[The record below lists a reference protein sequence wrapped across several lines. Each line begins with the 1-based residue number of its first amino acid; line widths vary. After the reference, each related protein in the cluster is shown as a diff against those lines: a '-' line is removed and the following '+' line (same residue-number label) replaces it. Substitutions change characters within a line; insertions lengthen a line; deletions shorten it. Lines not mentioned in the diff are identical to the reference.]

1 MVWVN
6 KHGHTAAKSTSRRR
20 TMNLR
25 TSMAVLT
32 LLAAPALAFAD
43 DMKMDTSK
51 DGGAAD
57 KAFMDSMQM
66 MTMNMD
72 MKPTGHPDQDFVSM
86 MLPHHQGADDM
97 AKIELQYGRD
107 PMLRRLATDI
117 IKAQNK
123 EIAMMKGWQAKNA
136 K

>member
-1 MVWVN
+1 MN
-6 KHGHTAAKSTSRRR
+6 IR
-20 TMNLR
+20 TGI
-25 TSMAVLT
+25 TI
-32 LLAAPALAFAD
+32 LALIVAPTFAFAD
-43 DMKMDTSK
+43 DMKMDMGK

-57 KAFMDSMQM
+57 KAFMDSMQT

-72 MKPTGHPDQDFVSM
+72 MKPTGHPDQDFVRM
-86 MLPHHQGADDM
+86 MLPHHQGAVDM
-97 AKIELQYGRD
+97 ARIELQYGKD

>member
-1 MVWVN
+1 
-6 KHGHTAAKSTSRRR
+6 
-20 TMNLR
+20 MNLR

-43 DMKMDTSK
+43 DMKMDTGK

-57 KAFMDSMQM
+57 KAFMDSMQT

-72 MKPTGHPDQDFVSM
+72 MKPTGHPDQDFVRM
-86 MLPHHQGADDM
+86 MLPHHQGAVDM

-107 PMLRRLATDI
+107 PRLRRLATDI